1 MLLQTDES
9 DYADYYKKVFYFSVS
24 KGEVIDEREHK
35 LAQSISSDESIC
47 TQITPFNSSK
57 AYKIFIGYSECK
69 DS

>member
-35 LAQSISSDESIC
+35 LAQSISSD
-47 TQITPFNSSK
+47 
-57 AYKIFIGYSECK
+57 
-69 DS
+69 